1 MALLS
6 ESLLLLSVIE
16 WACLETIGFYTSLA
30 VLLRFI
36 EDQMITLRALA
47 SQILLWVE
55 KDFKSIVCLITA
67 LAVLATLSLAAESL
81 IENETLSEAGK

>member
-1 MALLS
+1 
-6 ESLLLLSVIE
+6 
-16 WACLETIGFYTSLA
+16 
-30 VLLRFI
+30 
-36 EDQMITLRALA
+36 MITLRALA